1 MGTHVGTGANPAAT
15 QGYVKCQRGV
25 PSANVASDLK
35 GRQVTS
41 AKFVAEIKGLTGLLL
56 SSIEKSVYLF
66 YDPPPPHMCTFF
78 VFLASIPGKLE
89 TCKGVRRLQLNR
101 PWWRDQGTAI

>member
-1 MGTHVGTGANPAAT
+1 M
-15 QGYVKCQRGV
+15 

-66 YDPPPPHMCTFF
+66 YDPPPICVLFLYSWQ
-78 VFLASIPGKLE
+78 VFLASLKLARE
-89 TCKGVRRLQLNR
+89 FG
-101 PWWRDQGTAI
+101 GYS